1 MRKAVTMEQRG
12 ENTMETRT
20 HDEIRMQSTDES
32 WTCIRAWV
40 PGTNIADDRISATI
54 AGIKPERT

>member
-1 MRKAVTMEQRG
+1 
-12 ENTMETRT
+12 METRT